1 MKDKPGDVVGVASD
15 VLLGDVERALGGLR
29 SDLLLDLKV
38 CQCCA

>member
-29 SDLLLDLKV
+29 SDLFLDLKV